1 LDFYYNPNNN
11 TDMSFKYRIAGF
23 TIVLGMIL
31 LAGGNELR
39 AQDVQNSTMK
49 FGRLLRLI
57 DSYYVD
63 SAKVGDL
70 TEKAIVEVLRG
81 LDPHSVYIS
90 KAEVEKMNEPLQGN
104 FEGVGISFNVYR
116 DTLMVV
122 TTVPGGPS
130 EKVGMRAGD
139 RIVAVDSKN
148 IAGVGLKN
156 EKVYDYLRGKKGTKV
171 DLKVKRKGEPNLLDF
186 TVIRDKIPINSLD
199 ASYMLND
206 NTGYIKLNKF
216 SATTTEEFTQ
226 AIEALKAG
234 SKLNN
239 LVLDLRGNGGGYLNA
254 ATELADQF
262 LTANRMIVYT
272 SGTHADRKEYEAT
285 ALGELEQ
292 GKLVL
297 LIDEGSASASE
308 IVSGAIQDWDR
319 GVLIGRRSFGKGL
332 VQQPFPLTDGSM
344 IRLTTAH
351 YYTPSGR
358 CIQKPY
364 TDGVDAYQKDYMHR
378 FEKGEF
384 YSKDSI
390 IQNKSLK
397 YLTKVSQ
404 RTVYG
409 GGGIMPDLFIP
420 LDTSKYYIYYN
431 NLNRKNVI
439 YTGVLDIMDQNRA
452 KFVQQ
457 YPDFKTFLNKFE
469 VSDEMVNKIMA
480 TGDKEKDTIISRAVG
495 PVENYSFKKD
505 VAGKIS
511 KNVAEKKEVK
521 VDPKS
526 IEFARPLIK
535 RQMKGLIARDLF
547 SMSHYFQIMNADDE
561 TIKKAVE
568 VLTQKGAYE
577 KILSGK

>member
-1 LDFYYNPNNN
+1 MNF
-11 TDMSFKYRIAGF
+11 TTRITGF
-23 TIVLGMIL
+23 SIL
-31 LAGGNELR
+31 LGLVLLISGSELK
-39 AQDVQNSTMK
+39 AQDVQGNTMK

-63 SAKVGDL
+63 TTNVDDL

-130 EKVGMRAGD
+130 EKVGIRAGD
-139 RIVAVDSKN
+139 RIVSVDSKN
-148 IAGVGLKN
+148 IASIGLKN
-156 EKVYDYLRGKKGTKV
+156 ADVYDYLRGKKGTKV
-171 DLKVKRKGEPNLLDF
+171 ELKVKRKGEVNLLDF

-216 SATTTEEFTQ
+216 SATTTAEFLE
-226 AIEALKAG
+226 AIKALKAS
-234 SKLNN
+234 SKLNS

-262 LTANRMIVYT
+262 LTAFKQIVYT
-272 SGTHADRKEYEAT
+272 EGKHTEKKEYNST

-292 GKLVL
+292 GKLVV

-308 IVSGAIQDWDR
+308 IVAGAIQDWDR

-332 VQQPFPLTDGSM
+332 VQQPFLLTDGSM

-364 TDGVDAYQKDYMHR
+364 EKGVDEYQKDYLNR
-378 FEKGEF
+378 IENGELF
-384 YSKDSI
+384 SKDSVSAKV
-390 IQNKSLK
+390 NKTQE
-397 YLTKVSQ
+397 YATKLSK
-404 RTVYG
+404 RLVYG
-409 GGGIMPDLFIP
+409 GGGVMPDLFIP
-420 LDTSKYYIYYN
+420 LDTSKYYAYYN
-431 NLNRKNVI
+431 NLGRKNVI
-439 YTGVLDIMDQNRA
+439 NTGVLDIMDANR
-452 KFVQQ
+452 
-457 YPDFKTFLNKFE
+457 DSFKQKYTDYKTYNEKFE
-469 VSDEMVNKIMA
+469 VTDAMIEKILAAGEKEGVKRDE
-480 TGDKEKDTIISRAVG
+480 
-495 PVENYSFKKD
+495 
-505 VAGKIS
+505 
-511 KNVAEKKEVK
+511 
-521 VDPKS
+521 KS
-526 IEFARPLIK
+526 IEFARPIMK

-547 SMSHYFQIMNADDE
+547 TISHYFQIMNDE
-561 TIKKAVE
+561 DESIKKAVE
-568 VLTQKGAYE
+568 VISKKGEYE

>member
-1 LDFYYNPNNN
+1 
-11 TDMSFKYRIAGF
+11 MSFNYRITGF
-23 TIVLGMIL
+23 SIL
-31 LAGGNELR
+31 LGIILMAGGSELK

-63 SAKVGDL
+63 TTNVDVL
-70 TEKAIVEVLRG
+70 TEKAIVEVLGR

-90 KAEVEKMNEPLQGN
+90 KAEVEKMNEPLLGN

-130 EKVGMRAGD
+130 EKVGIRAGD
-139 RIVAVDSKN
+139 RIVSVDTKN
-148 IAGVGLKN
+148 IASVGLKN
-156 EKVYDYLRGKKGTKV
+156 EQVYDYLRGKKGTKV
-171 DLKVKRKGEPNLLDF
+171 DLQVKRKGEASLLDF

-216 SATTTEEFTQ
+216 SATTTTEFLD
-226 AIEALKAG
+226 AIKALKAE
-234 SKLNN
+234 SKLNS
-239 LVLDLRGNGGGYLNA
+239 LVLDLRGNGGGYLSA

-262 LTANRMIVYT
+262 LTAYKLIVYT
-272 SGTHADRKEYEAT
+272 SGVHADKKEYNAT

-308 IVSGAIQDWDR
+308 IVAGAIQDWDR
-319 GVLIGRRSFGKGL
+319 GILIGRRSFGKGL

-344 IRLTTAH
+344 VRLTTAH

-378 FEKGEF
+378 IEKGELF
-384 YSKDSI
+384 SKDSI
-390 IQNKSLK
+390 TQNKSEK
-397 YLTKVSQ
+397 YLTKVTQ

-409 GGGIMPDLFIP
+409 GGGVMPDLFIP

-431 NLNRKNVI
+431 TLNRKNVI

-452 KFVQQ
+452 KFIQQ
-457 YPDFKTFLNKFE
+457 YPDFKTFVDKFD
-469 VSDEMVNKIMA
+469 VTDEMVNKIMA
-480 TGDKEKDTIISRAVG
+480 AGDKEKDTIISRAVG
-495 PVENYSFKKD
+495 SVENASIKKD
-505 VAGKIS
+505 VTGKNE
-511 KNVAEKKEVK
+511 NVGEKKEAK

-547 SMSHYFQIMNADDE
+547 SMSHYFQIMNSDDE
-561 TIKKAVE
+561 SIKKAVE
-568 VLTQKGAYE
+568 VITQKGAYE

>member
-1 LDFYYNPNNN
+1 MNL
-11 TDMSFKYRIAGF
+11 RIKISCF
-23 TIVLGMIL
+23 SIL
-31 LAGGNELR
+31 LGVIFCIGSGELK

-49 FGRLLRLI
+49 YGRLLRLI

-63 SAKVGDL
+63 STNVDDL

-104 FEGVGISFNVYR
+104 FEGVGISFNVFH

-122 TTVPGGPS
+122 GTVPGGPS
-130 EKVGMRAGD
+130 EKVGIRSGD
-139 RIVAVDSKN
+139 RIVSVDSKN

-156 EKVYDYLRGKKGTKV
+156 TDVYDYLRGKKGTKV
-171 DLKVKRKGEPNLLDF
+171 ELKVKRKGEINLLDF

-199 ASYMLND
+199 ASYMLNESS
-206 NTGYIKLNKF
+206 GYIKLNKF
-216 SATTTEEFTQ
+216 SATTTAEFFE
-226 AIEALKAG
+226 AIKALKG
-234 SKLNN
+234 TSKLSS

-262 LTANRMIVYT
+262 LTAYKLIVYT
-272 SGTHADRKEYEAT
+272 QGTHAEKKEYTST

-292 GKLVL
+292 GKLIV

-308 IVSGAIQDWDR
+308 IVAGAIQDWDR

-364 TDGVDAYQKDYMHR
+364 TDGVDAYQKDYLHR
-378 FEKGEF
+378 IEKGELF
-384 YSKDSI
+384 SKDSV
-390 IQNKSLK
+390 IQNKTEK
-397 YLTKVSQ
+397 FLTKTSN

-409 GGGIMPDLFIP
+409 GGGIMPDIFIP

-431 NLNRKNVI
+431 TLNRKNVV
-439 YTGVLDIMDQNRA
+439 YTGVLDIMDANRNEF
-452 KFVQQ
+452 KLK
-457 YPDFKTFLNKFE
+457 YPDFKTFNDKFL
-469 VSDEMVNKIMA
+469 VTDEMVNKIFA
-480 TGDKEKDTIISRAVG
+480 AGDKIDADKITEDLDG
-495 PVENYSFKKD
+495 NPVEVKPD
-505 VAGKIS
+505 
-511 KNVAEKKEVK
+511 KNTKEVK
-521 VDPKS
+521 KESVKPDVKS
-526 IEFARPLIK
+526 VEFARPLLK
-535 RQMKGLIARDLF
+535 KQMKALIARDLF
-547 SMSHYFQIMNADDE
+547 SVSEYFEIMNAEDE
-561 TIKKAVE
+561 AIKKAVE
-568 VLTQKGAYE
+568 VFNKRGEYE